1 MHMNNWFAWVGFFIH
16 SISGY
21 RNRKHTILL
30 LFKEPKIQL
39 TSHFLGVLNV
49 AQREEERE
57 EKKKNQLVSCHKFY
71 DKCSKKK
78 ISISVWSW
86 LRWRWRKKKAAIWC
100 GFGKIELKRYIL
112 DDFEC
117 CFLFHRQCSSMPVL
131 RVISTMLLLSSKP
144 QSTMMR
150 HHLLTRRAKKRKIKL
165 NRSMWMISCT
175 KREIRG
181 KLRLNAP
188 AYTHQTQVFWYRNH
202 FSHIFISS
210 KFWEFMC
217 KCYTYG
223 T

>member
-39 TSHFLGVLNV
+39 PSHFLGVLNV

-86 LRWRWRKKKAAIWC
+86 LRWRWRKKKTSHLMRVRKNRVKKIHFRRLWMLFFVSPSMFIDACAAC
-100 GFGKIELKRYIL
+100 DK
-112 DDFEC
+112 
-117 CFLFHRQCSSMPVL
+117 HN
-131 RVISTMLLLSSKP
+131 VIV
-144 QSTMMR
+144 
-150 HHLLTRRAKKRKIKL
+150 
-165 NRSMWMISCT
+165 
-175 KREIRG
+175 
-181 KLRLNAP
+181 
-188 AYTHQTQVFWYRNH
+188 VF
-202 FSHIFISS
+202 
-210 KFWEFMC
+210 
-217 KCYTYG
+217 
-223 T
+223 